1 MENGSDV
8 TFFIVLIFL
17 IIIYFLPTLIANG
30 NRKRNAEAIAILNLL
45 LGWTVI
51 GWLVAL
57 IWGCTK
63 DAKPVTKE
71 IIMKPKEKTIAQKIE
86 ELTELKNKGIIT
98 EEEYNIKKAKMIEE
112 F

>member
-17 IIIYFLPTLIANG
+17 VIIYFLPTLIANG

-45 LGWTVI
+45 LGWTVL

-71 IIMKPKEKTIAQKIE
+71 IIMKPKEKTITQKIE
-86 ELTELKNKGIIT
+86 ELTELKDKGLIT
-98 EEEYNIKKAKMIEE
+98 QDEYEAKRAKLLED